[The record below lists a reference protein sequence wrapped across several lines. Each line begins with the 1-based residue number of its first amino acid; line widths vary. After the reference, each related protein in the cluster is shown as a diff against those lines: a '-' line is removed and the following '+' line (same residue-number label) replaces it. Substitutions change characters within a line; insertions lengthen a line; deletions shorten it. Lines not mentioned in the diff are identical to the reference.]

1 MHGQL
6 LLLGVPGTELTAND
20 VSLYQSIQPGGFVL
34 FGRNVES
41 PEQLRKL
48 TDDLREVVDLTPII
62 AIDQEGGRVTRTR
75 EIGAEPPSAQELRE
89 KGDLGMIARH
99 GLITADVL
107 RVLGFNMNFAPVLD
121 ISYDDD
127 ADNALRGRCYGTD
140 AQEVITNAGIFN
152 RNLRHRK
159 ILSSGKHFPS
169 CGLADADPHHDL
181 PHVHKS
187 VQDMLSSDLLPYTAL
202 MPEMDSLMSCH
213 AHFSAI
219 DPDSPGL
226 PGSLSHNLITKLL
239 RNQLGYKG
247 VVMTDDMDMGAMLN
261 TYGRGPDVKL
271 AIEAGNDM
279 AMICHQTHTAKIAL
293 EHLKE
298 LPLHTVDD
306 ALKRIGKLKKRLQD
320 PLKFSQSLWEKL
332 DAETMQLRID
342 VLGEERAREKRD
354 YTGVKRSPV
363 EDY

>member
-6 LLLGVPGTELTAND
+6 LILGVPGTELTAAD
-20 VSLYQSIQPGGFVL
+20 ASLYRSIQPGGFVI

-48 TDDLREVVDLTPII
+48 TDDLREVVDTTPII

-75 EIGAEPPSAQELRE
+75 EIGTEPPSAQELRE
-89 KGDLGMIARH
+89 KGDLGAIARH
-99 GLITADVL
+99 GMITADIL
-107 RVLGFNMNFAPVLD
+107 RLLGFNMNFAPVLD

-169 CGLADADPHHDL
+169 CGLADTDPHHDL
-181 PHVHKS
+181 PHIHKS
-187 VQDMLSSDLLPYTAL
+187 VEEMLQSDLLPYTAL
-202 MPEMDSLMSCH
+202 MPELDSLMSCH

-226 PGSLSHNLITKLL
+226 PGSLSHNLLTKLL

-247 VVMTDDMDMGAMLN
+247 VIMTDDLDMGAMLK

-279 AMICHQTHTAKIAL
+279 VMICHQIDTAQTAL
-293 EHLKE
+293 EHLKA
-298 LPLHTVDD
+298 LSNYTVDD
-306 ALKRIGKLKKRLQD
+306 SLKRIEKIKKRLSD
-320 PLKFSQSLWEKL
+320 PFHYNSTLWEKL

-342 VLGEERAREKRD
+342 VLGEEKAKEKRD

>member
-6 LLLGVPGTELTAND
+6 LLLGVSGTQLTSEEAT
-20 VSLYQSIQPGGFVL
+20 LYKSIQPGGFVL
-34 FGRNVES
+34 FGRNVAS

-48 TDDLREVVDLTPII
+48 TDDLRDICQDTPII

-75 EIGAEPPSAQELRE
+75 EIGTEPPSAQELRE

-99 GLITADVL
+99 GLITADLL
-107 RVLGFNMNFAPVLD
+107 RILGFNMNFAPVLD

-127 ADNALRGRCYGTD
+127 ADNALRGRCYGTS

-152 RNLRHRK
+152 RNLRHGK
-159 ILSSGKHFPS
+159 ICSSGKHFPS

-187 VQDMLSSDLLPYTAL
+187 MAEMLKSDLLPYTAL
-202 MPEMDSLMSCH
+202 MPELDSLMSCH
-213 AHFSAI
+213 AHFSDI

-226 PGSLSHNLITKLL
+226 PGSLSHNLLTKLL
-239 RNQLGYKG
+239 RYQLGYKG
-247 VVMTDDMDMGAMLN
+247 VIMTDDMDMGAMVN
-261 TYGRGPDVKL
+261 TYGRGPDVKM

-279 AMICHQTHTAKIAL
+279 VMICHQISTAQTAL
-293 EHLKE
+293 NHLQT
-298 LPLHTVDD
+298 LPNGIVDD
-306 ALKRIGKLKKRLQD
+306 SLKRIGKLKKRLCD
-320 PLKFSQSLWEKL
+320 PIALTQELWGKL

-342 VLGEERAREKRD
+342 VLGEERAKEVRD